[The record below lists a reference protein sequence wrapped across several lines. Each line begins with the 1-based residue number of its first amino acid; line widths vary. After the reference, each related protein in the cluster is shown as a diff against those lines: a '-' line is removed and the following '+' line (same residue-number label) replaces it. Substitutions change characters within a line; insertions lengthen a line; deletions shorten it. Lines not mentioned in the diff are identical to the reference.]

1 MDDLRS
7 ASDGD
12 AGLVTGSARG
22 SIAWW
27 FGDIDFP
34 RREAEAI
41 MRAYPG
47 ETGRSVRCECL
58 WKNDSADANLSPK
71 EIDFLDYALW
81 WR

>member
-1 MDDLRS
+1 MTCGPP
-7 ASDGD
+7 AM
-12 AGLVTGSARG
+12 AMRG
-22 SIAWW
+22 WSQVRRADPIAWW

-71 EIDFLDYALW
+71 EIDFLNYALW